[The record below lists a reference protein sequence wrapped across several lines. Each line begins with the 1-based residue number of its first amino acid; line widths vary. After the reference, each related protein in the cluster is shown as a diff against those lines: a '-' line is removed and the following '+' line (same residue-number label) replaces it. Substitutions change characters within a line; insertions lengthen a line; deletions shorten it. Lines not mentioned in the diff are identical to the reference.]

1 MPEEGRKEGRAEEI
15 LEVIMGDIIP
25 KLVTDIKMQI
35 QKVQIVQ
42 NKVSTRKRKKTE
54 PTYLGEGDGNP
65 LQYFCLENPMDG
77 GAW

>member
-35 QKVQIVQ
+35 QKVQIAQ
-42 NKVSTRKRKKTE
+42 NKVSTRKRKKK
-54 PTYLGEGDGNP
+54 D
-65 LQYFCLENPMDG
+65 
-77 GAW
+77 